1 MPVVNPEKLV
11 ALQRNP
17 EGIRNICILAHV
29 DHGKTS
35 LTDALIATN
44 GIISPKLA
52 GKIRYLDSR
61 PDEQT
66 RGITMESSAISL
78 FFSMLRRSAP
88 DAAPEQRE
96 YLINLIDSPGHID
109 FSSEVSTA
117 SRLCDG
123 AVVLVDAVEGVCSQ
137 TVTVLRQTW
146 VEHMKPL
153 LVINKMDR
161 LITEL
166 KMTPGEA
173 YIHLNK
179 LLEQV
184 NAVLGSFFQGER
196 MEEDLNWRERVDE
209 RIAAAAAK
217 EKLKTDRE
225 TKNGTNTTSIDT
237 EGMTTSNNLFEE
249 KDDEDIYF
257 APEKNNV
264 IFSSAIDGWAFTVRQ
279 FASLYEKKLGIKR
292 TAMEKVLWGDFY
304 LDPKTKKVL
313 GQKHLRGR
321 NLKPMFVQLVLDQI
335 WAVYSATTGGDKG
348 KGDPT
353 LTEKITKSLNI
364 ALPAHITRSRDP
376 RAILTTLFSAWLPL
390 STALLVSVIESLP
403 SPPSAQQERLPA
415 LIDAS
420 PGFNFVDPMIREA
433 MVRSKSSSSD
443 PVVAYISKMVS
454 IPESDLPENKRRGAL
469 SPEEALEMGRRKRA
483 EIARAQALEHGG
495 AEERVSGL
503 AEAIGEASLEENV
516 VEEQQPDREQLIGFA
531 RIYSGTLSVGDSVYV
546 LPPKFTPAN
555 PRNAPEP
562 QKVTVTALYLLMGR
576 GLEPLTSVPAG
587 VVFGIAGLSGHVL
600 KSGTICS
607 QLEGSVNLAG
617 VNMASK
623 PIVRVALEPVS
634 PADLGKMITG
644 LKLLIQS
651 DPCAEYEQFESGEHV
666 LLTAGE
672 LHLERCL
679 TDLRERFARCEIQ
692 AGEPIVPYRETI
704 VRAEEMKPPANKEL
718 GRGTVDAVTASKQVS
733 VRLTVRPLPTEV
745 TNFLSKNSSAI
756 KRLYSDRKAAENGV
770 QRSGGTESAEQDDLD
785 DIIDDTKVLSLTE
798 FKREL
803 QATFASIRGQ
813 RDIWANVVEQIT
825 AFGPRRTGPNLLID
839 TTKDGICGRFLRE
852 EGDEKEPTVG
862 DTLEARDFSD
872 KISYAFQLAT
882 AQGPMC
888 NEPVQ
893 GIAVFLEEVTVTP
906 SADDES
912 SARDKLG
919 RLTGEIIKTVQQA
932 IKQGFLDWSPRLLLA
947 MYSCEIQAST
957 EVLGRVYDVL
967 TRRRGRVQ
975 SEAMNEGT
983 PFFTIQSLLPVAE
996 SFGFSDEIRK
1006 RTSGAASPQLI
1017 FQGYEILDEDPFWV
1031 PFTEDDLEDLGEL
1044 ADKENVAKRYMD
1056 GVRKR
1061 KGLMVSGKKLVKDAE
1076 KQKTLKR

>member
-1 MPVVNPEKLV
+1 
-11 ALQRNP
+11 
-17 EGIRNICILAHV
+17 
-29 DHGKTS
+29 
-35 LTDALIATN
+35 
-44 GIISPKLA
+44 
-52 GKIRYLDSR
+52 
-61 PDEQT
+61 
-66 RGITMESSAISL
+66 MESSAISL
-78 FFSMLRRSAP
+78 YFSMLRRSAP
-88 DAAPEQRE
+88 DATPEQKE

-137 TVTVLRQTW
+137 TVTVLRQAW

-173 YIHLNK
+173 YIHLSK

-196 MEEDLNWRERVDE
+196 MEEDLNWRERMDE

-217 EKLKTDRE
+217 EQERAEKDAV
-225 TKNGTNTTSIDT
+225 NGANGTSIDT
-237 EGMTTSNNLFEE
+237 ESMISSSNEYEE
-249 KDDEDIYF
+249 RDDEDIYF

-313 GQKHLRGR
+313 GQKHLKGR
-321 NLKPMFVQLVLDQI
+321 NLKPMFVQLVLDQV
-335 WAVYSATTGGDKG
+335 WAVYQSTTGGDKG
-348 KGDPT
+348 KGDPAM
-353 LTEKITKSLNI
+353 TEKITKSLNI
-364 ALPAHITRSRDP
+364 TLPPHVTRSRDP

-403 SPPSAQQERLPA
+403 SPPAAQEGRLPA

-420 PGFNFVDPMIREA
+420 PGFSHVDPAVRDAMINFKA
-433 MVRSKSSSSD
+433 SKND
-443 PVVAYISKMVS
+443 PVVAYVSKMVS
-454 IPESDLPENKRRGAL
+454 IPESELPENKRRGGAL
-469 SPEEALEMGRRKRA
+469 SPEEAREMGRRKRA
-483 EIARAQALEHGG
+483 EIARAQALENG
-495 AEERVSGL
+495 ETPDPINSL
-503 AEAIGEASLEENV
+503 TEAIGGANLEERPT
-516 VEEQQPDREQLIGFA
+516 EEEKQPDKEHLIGFA

-546 LPPKFTPAN
+546 IPPKFTPAD
-555 PRNAPEP
+555 PHPSPEP
-562 QKVTVTALYLLMGR
+562 QKVTVTALYLFMGR

-587 VVFGIAGLSGHVL
+587 VVFGIGGLEGHVL

-617 VNMASK
+617 VNMGSQ
-623 PIVRVALEPVS
+623 PIVRVALEPEN
-634 PADLGKMITG
+634 PADLDKMIQG
-644 LKLLIQS
+644 LRLLVQS
-651 DPCAEYEQFESGEHV
+651 DPCAEYEQFQSGEHV

-704 VRAEEMKPPANKEL
+704 VRAEEMKPPVSKEL
-718 GRGTVDAVTASKQVS
+718 GRGTVVVSTTSKQVT
-733 VRLTVRPLPTEV
+733 VKLNVRPLPAEV
-745 TNFLSKNSSAI
+745 TEFLGKNSSAI
-756 KRLYSDRKAAENGV
+756 RRLYSDRQAAEKAAESNDKQEEEV
-770 QRSGGTESAEQDDLD
+770 DDDDLVD
-785 DIIDDTKVLSLTE
+785 SGKVLSLAE
-798 FKREL
+798 FKKQL
-803 QATFASIRGQ
+803 QAAFDSVKGQ
-813 RDIWANVVEQIT
+813 RDVWTNAVEQIT

-839 TTKDGICGRFLRE
+839 RTPEAICGKFLRDNPT
-852 EGDEKEPTVG
+852 DENEQAVG
-862 DTLEARDFSD
+862 ETLQARDFSD

-882 AQGPMC
+882 AQGPLC

-893 GIAVFLEEVTVTP
+893 GIAVFLEEVTITQT
-906 SADDES
+906 DDES
-912 SARDKLG
+912 SARDNLG
-919 RLTGEIIKTVQQA
+919 RLTGEVIKTVQQA

-967 TRRRGRVQ
+967 TRRRGRVL
-975 SEAMNEGT
+975 SEAMKEGT

-1017 FQGYEILDEDPFWV
+1017 FQGYEVLDEDPFWV

-1061 KGLMVSGKKLVKDAE
+1061 KGLMVQGRKLVKDAE